1 MLHQIL
7 DNGVEV
13 VLKENHFAK
22 MVAIQCWV
30 GVGSMHETDKE
41 AGLSH
46 LIEHMLFK
54 GTKTRAVGEISR
66 TVEASGG
73 DMNAYTT
80 FDRTVYYLTL
90 SSQHADAGVELL
102 ADAVFNS
109 TFDREELDREKEVV
123 VEEIRRGNDNPA
135 SKVGRKIFEGV
146 YAGTPIAR
154 PIIGFEPQV
163 AKYTREDVVQ
173 YYERWYQPENLTVV
187 AVGDFDSKKMFAA
200 IKKYFGEKRKPIP
213 AAVPMPK
220 RESID
225 GINVSL
231 IKGDYKQPRLEIAF
245 QAPVLENADTPSLD
259 LAAFALGAGDASR
272 LNRNLRDRLGVVTA
286 VGTSLY
292 STRFGGVFEFSAL
305 MSQESFLDAVTGVAQ
320 EAANIKYCQPVS
332 ENELA
337 RARANLKAD
346 RVYQEETVSGQAK
359 ALGFGMTTSHKMLY
373 DEVYATLVQHTSP
386 AQVQEALSRWL
397 KDEQVVIV
405 GLLPEESTITE
416 ADIKKAFLAGWAK
429 GKEGARTH
437 TEMLLS
443 TGMAEQRNEPE
454 RIELFPGAELI
465 YRQNLNS
472 EMFNLVAVSEG
483 GLRAEDEKTA
493 GLYYVMAELL
503 GNATTKYSYEEMLS
517 LVEGTGAVI
526 QGFSGKDSF
535 GLKLQC
541 LTEQMPNLLPIWAE
555 CFLRPSFPEEQFQKT
570 LREIKETIQA
580 ETDSPFKIAA
590 RAVQER
596 LFPNHPYRLPMYGT
610 LESLAHMN
618 PAMLEHQFQCRRDE
632 GPWVFGCVTNLPK
645 ETVVTQLREV
655 LGLWRPMPN
664 KRDLSRVLKNLEPVK
679 AGELRIPKNR
689 EQSHI
694 VIGYRGIT
702 WGSKER
708 AALDVMATILGG
720 SGGRLFVKLRDEQSL
735 AYTVSPM
742 VSYGCNPGMVGAYI
756 ACSQEKTDR
765 ALVALANELTSLI
778 DHPAADEELT
788 RAKNYLIG
796 SHESDLQKGDA
807 QAMTMA
813 LMQAYHIGFDDFL
826 RYPEAVKEVT
836 VADVSRVAALL
847 LKDKPHVVVAV
858 GPQGVN
864 GV

>member
-7 DNGVEV
+7 ENGVEV

-30 GVGSMHETDKE
+30 GVGSMHETDSE

-80 FDRTVYYLTL
+80 FDRTVYFLTL
-90 SSQHADAGVELL
+90 SSQHAQTGVELL

-123 VEEIRRGNDNPA
+123 IEEIRRGNDNPA

-163 AKYTREDVVQ
+163 ANYSREDVVQ
-173 YYERWYQPENLTVV
+173 YYDRWYQPENLTVV
-187 AVGDFDSKKMFAA
+187 AVGDFDSEKMFGD
-200 IKKYFGEKRKPIP
+200 IKKYFGEHRKRIP
-213 AAVPMPK
+213 AALPQPQ
-220 RESID
+220 REAIE

-245 QAPVLENADTPSLD
+245 QAPTLENADTPSLD

-286 VGTSLY
+286 VGASLY

-305 MSQESFLDAVTGVAQ
+305 MNPESFLDAVTGVAQ
-320 EAANIKYCQPVS
+320 EAANIKYCQPVT

-359 ALGFGMTTSHKMLY
+359 TLGFGMTTSHKTLY
-373 DEVYATLVQHTSP
+373 DEVYATLIQHTTPS
-386 AQVQEALSRWL
+386 QVQEAVSRWL
-397 KDEQVVIV
+397 KDDQMVIV

-416 ADIKKAFLAGWAK
+416 DDIKKAFLQGWAK
-429 GKEGARTH
+429 GKEASRSRTQ
-437 TEMLLS
+437 MLLS
-443 TGMAEQRNEPE
+443 KGKAEQASGPE
-454 RIELFPGAELI
+454 RIELFPGAELV

-472 EMFNLVAVSEG
+472 DMFNLIAVSEG

-503 GNATTKYSYEEMLS
+503 GNATTRFSYEDMLS

-526 QGFSGKDSF
+526 SGFSGKDSF

-541 LTEQMPNLLPIWAE
+541 LTEQVPSLLPLWAE
-555 CFLRPSFPEEQFQKT
+555 CFLRPKFPEEQFQKT
-570 LREIKETIQA
+570 MREIKETIQA

-610 LESLAHMN
+610 LDSLKEMN
-618 PAMLEHQFQCRRDE
+618 PAILEHQFQCRRDE

-645 ETVVTQLREV
+645 ENVIAQLKEI
-655 LGLWRPMPN
+655 LGSWRPAATRRN
-664 KRDLSRVLKNLEPVK
+664 LDGALKSLAPVK
-679 AGELRIPKNR
+679 EETLKIPKNR
-689 EQSHI
+689 EQTHI
-694 VIGYRGIT
+694 VIGYRGTT

-708 AALDVMATILGG
+708 AALDVMGTILGG

-756 ACSQEKTDR
+756 ACSNEKTDR
-765 ALVALANELTSLI
+765 ALEALSKELTSLI
-778 DHPAADEELT
+778 SHPATDQELS

-813 LMQAYHIGFDDFL
+813 LMQAYHIGFEDFL
-826 RYPEAVKEVT
+826 RYPEAVEKVT
-836 VADVSRVAALL
+836 VADVSRVATLL
-847 LKDKPHVVVAV
+847 LKEKPHVVVAV
-858 GPQGVN
+858 GPQGV
-864 GV
+864 GAS